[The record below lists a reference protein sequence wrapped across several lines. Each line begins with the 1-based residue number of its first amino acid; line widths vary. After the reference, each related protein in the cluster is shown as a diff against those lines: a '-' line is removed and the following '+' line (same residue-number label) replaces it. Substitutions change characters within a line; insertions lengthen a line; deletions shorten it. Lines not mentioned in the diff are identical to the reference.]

1 MASSTLDRCGGAAW
15 CSATVTMPVAITYGE
30 TAPGKRRVLL
40 L

>member
-1 MASSTLDRCGGAAW
+1 VRTGAW
-15 CSATVTMPVAITYGE
+15 RGATVTMPVAITYGE